1 MKNLRNSFFVLAIFF
16 LGITSVW
23 SAPQKNE
30 QYEPFWLW
38 SDDDVSRKAQQI
50 VWWQA
55 RLGEVK
61 KKKIKYR
68 PTRTDNSPKNS
79 VYPDDNLPSA
89 KKNLSFTP

>member
-1 MKNLRNSFFVLAIFF
+1 MKNLRKSLFVLIYFF
-16 LGITSVW
+16 LGISSVL

-30 QYEPFWLW
+30 QDEPFWLW

-68 PTRTDNSPKNS
+68 PTRSDNCPKNS
-79 VYPDDNLPSA
+79 VYPDDNLPRA